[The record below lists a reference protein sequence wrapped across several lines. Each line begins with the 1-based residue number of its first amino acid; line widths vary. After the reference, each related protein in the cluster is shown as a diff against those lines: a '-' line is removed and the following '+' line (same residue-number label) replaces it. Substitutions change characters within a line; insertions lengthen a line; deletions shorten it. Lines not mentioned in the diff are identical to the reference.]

1 MQPRT
6 SLSVSRRALHL
17 LLRRRGAFSLCVS
30 LAVAFPGI
38 PSRSCFLI
46 SQFCVTL
53 RSNHHALSIVRFFAT
68 AVDAMKTTLQ
78 VEGAQGL
85 AILGN
90 KIRVGGPLVVY
101 HGALA
106 TYSATLVGQYVA

>member
-1 MQPRT
+1 
-6 SLSVSRRALHL
+6 
-17 LLRRRGAFSLCVS
+17 
-30 LAVAFPGI
+30 
-38 PSRSCFLI
+38 
-46 SQFCVTL
+46 
-53 RSNHHALSIVRFFAT
+53 
-68 AVDAMKTTLQ
+68 MKTTLQ